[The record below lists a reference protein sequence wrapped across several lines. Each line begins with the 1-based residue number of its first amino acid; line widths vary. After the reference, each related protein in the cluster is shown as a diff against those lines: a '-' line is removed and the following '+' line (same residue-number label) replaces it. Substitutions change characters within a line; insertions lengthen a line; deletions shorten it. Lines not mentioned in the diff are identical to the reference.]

1 MWQDESDDS
10 SSHAGGSEEDVKA
23 TPVDATPVD
32 SQQEETRDGDGSS
45 AGEHDSDYE
54 NQEEDKVE
62 SEDDNDN
69 APGSSTSSSSSSSS
83 SGSDVPRRRPKGRL
97 DEKTRKL
104 LEDSNYLRR
113 SSRSKQADR
122 KRKSSSPSEEEEEE
136 ASQSEESS
144 SDDESYK
151 RSSKKGVPARK
162 SKGSRGRGTNSSR
175 SAVDYTEKGSDEDLD
190 ENDVLEWEDDKKSP
204 SSVAANAETI
214 ERVIKSRMG
223 AQGATGSATT
233 CYNVAEKGDPNTP
246 NATVLEQQFLIKWVG
261 WSHLHNTWE
270 SEASIAAM
278 GANGVKKMQN
288 FLKKQKEMEEWK
300 RTADKEYIEFYE
312 CEQVMSEELCEEYK
326 KVERIVAHQV
336 SRDRNAEG
344 VEATEYYVKWC
355 GLSYSDCTW
364 EDARLLPPEQIQAY
378 HRRIDNYK
386 APSKNAVVLRKR
398 PKFVKIEGM
407 PSFLQPD
414 GKDQTLRDYQLEG
427 LNWMLHAWCKHNSCI
442 LADEMGLGKTIQSIA
457 FLAALYHRYE
467 LYGPFLVVVPLSTM
481 AAWQKEFAQWAP
493 DLNLV
498 TYMGDTNS
506 REQIRQFEWYVPGT
520 KKIKV
525 NAVLTTYEILL
536 KDKPF
541 LGSFHWAALAVDE
554 AHRLKNDESLLYIS
568 LSSFN
573 CDHRLLITGTPLQN
587 SLKEL
592 WALLHFIMPEK
603 FDSWAEFESG
613 HSDRDHKGIAA
624 LHRKLEPFLLRR
636 VKKDVEKSLPPKLE
650 QILRVDMTA
659 QQKQYYKWILTK
671 NYREL
676 SKGVKGSINGFVN
689 LVMELKKC
697 CNHTSLVRQY
707 DHFEN
712 DPQARLQQLLK
723 SSGKLI
729 LLDKLL
735 CRLKDTGHRVL
746 IFSQMVMML
755 DILQEYLQ
763 LRRFPAQRL
772 DGSMRADLRKQAL
785 DHYNA
790 EGSTDFAFL
799 LSTRAGGLGI
809 NLATADT
816 VIIFDSD
823 WNPQNDLQAM
833 SRAHRIGQTR
843 QVNIYRLV
851 TRNSM
856 EEEIVER
863 AKRKLVLDHLVIQRM
878 DTTGRTV
885 LSKTSGSGARSI
897 PFDKKELNDIL
908 KFGAADLFKEGDGE
922 EQEPEV
928 DIDRILSV
936 AETRDADETQES
948 GNELLNSFKYANFS
962 INEEQDVAAA
972 AQHQVASSKELDG
985 EATGADWDEII
996 PAAEREKLE
1005 EEERRKLAAD
1015 LELAPRQRVK
1025 VDIEEADDGDA
1036 SASEGEAEGGRKKRK
1051 KAFGD
1056 FSGVE
1061 VKRFVRSFRKFAK
1074 PLQRLEAL
1082 AQDAE
1087 LEEHSAD
1094 ELRKLAEALLEG
1106 CEKAEEEHELKK
1118 NEVKADGEKTKD
1130 RGPSFKFA
1138 GVVDVNVRAIRKLHA
1153 ELEPLHKVLSDN
1165 DAAADFKPPHKA
1177 RSQKGWDVEWTSVD
1191 DTALLRG
1198 VYKYGLGS
1206 WEAIKMDPQLGL
1218 ADKIFLKDKVRKPQP
1233 RHVQQR
1239 VDYLLKLMDKSANGV
1254 RTQRAA
1260 PSGLPRKR
1268 KAPDDDQGKSAPVEE
1283 KRRREKEK
1291 EHSSHH
1297 KHHHHHSSQ
1306 AKPSSATRDKTLAD
1320 QLALVLIEKSIY
1332 GQALEDTND
1341 RPFSECVKM
1350 MRPVQKYI
1358 KKLTAAGSDKEAAK
1372 YLMRLG
1378 DNCRDQL
1385 DEMLKKKPKT
1395 NVRKWYN
1402 YMWIFLSK
1410 FVSQEPMEMLQKY
1423 RELCAAN
1430 HRHRHREHNHVQK
1443 EKSPHKHDGEK
1454 KKDKDRD
1461 KKDGKEQHKKKH
1473 HKEHKHDKEHKEHR
1487 SHKSHEGH
1495 KDRFPRDDPPAEYRS
1510 PLQDEYRSSP
1520 LVRPPLL
1527 STTPR

>member
-1 MWQDESDDS
+1 
-10 SSHAGGSEEDVKA
+10 
-23 TPVDATPVD
+23 
-32 SQQEETRDGDGSS
+32 
-45 AGEHDSDYE
+45 
-54 NQEEDKVE
+54 
-62 SEDDNDN
+62 
-69 APGSSTSSSSSSSS
+69 
-83 SGSDVPRRRPKGRL
+83 
-97 DEKTRKL
+97 
-104 LEDSNYLRR
+104 
-113 SSRSKQADR
+113 
-122 KRKSSSPSEEEEEE
+122 
-136 ASQSEESS
+136 
-144 SDDESYK
+144 
-151 RSSKKGVPARK
+151 
-162 SKGSRGRGTNSSR
+162 
-175 SAVDYTEKGSDEDLD
+175 
-190 ENDVLEWEDDKKSP
+190 
-204 SSVAANAETI
+204 
-214 ERVIKSRMG
+214 MG

-233 CYNVAEKGDPNTP
+233 CYNVAEKGDPNDP
-246 NATVLEQQFLIKWVG
+246 SAVVLEQHFLIKWVG

-270 SEASIAAM
+270 SEASLIAM
-278 GANGVKKMQN
+278 NANGIKKIQN

-300 RTADKEYIEFYE
+300 QTVDKEYIEFYE
-312 CEQVMSEELCEEYK
+312 CEQVMNEELYEEYK

-336 SRDRNAEG
+336 SRDRHADGTEP
-344 VEATEYYVKWC
+344 TEYYVKWC

-364 EDARLLPPEQIQAY
+364 EDSRLLPAEMVQAY
-378 HRRIDNYK
+378 HRRIENYR
-386 APSKNAVVLRKR
+386 APSRNASVLRKR
-398 PKFVKIEGM
+398 PKFVKIEDM
-407 PSFLQPD
+407 PSFLQFD
-414 GKDQTLRDYQLEG
+414 GKNQTLRDYQLEG

-442 LADEMGLGKTIQSIA
+442 LADEMGLGKTIQAIA
-457 FLAALYHRYE
+457 FLATLYHKYE
-467 LYGPFLVVVPLSTM
+467 LFGPFLVVVPLSTM
-481 AAWQKEFAQWAP
+481 AAWQKEFLQWAP
-493 DLNLV
+493 DMNLI
-498 TYMGDTNS
+498 TYMGDVNS
-506 REQIRQFEWYVPGT
+506 REQIRQFEWYIAGT
-520 KKIKV
+520 RKIKV
-525 NAVLTTYEILL
+525 NTALTTYEILL

-541 LGSFHWAALAVDE
+541 LGSFQWATLIVDE
-554 AHRLKNDESLLYIS
+554 AHRLKNDESLLYS
-568 LSSFN
+568 CLSSFN

-603 FDSWAEFESG
+603 FSSWLEFESG
-613 HSDRDHKGIAA
+613 HNDKDHKGISA

-671 NYREL
+671 NYHEL

-689 LVMELKKC
+689 LAMELKKC

-707 DHFEN
+707 DHLET

-885 LSKTSGSGARSI
+885 LSKSSVAGARAV

-928 DIDRILSV
+928 DIDRILSG
-936 AETRDADETQES
+936 AETRDEG

-972 AQHQVASSKELDG
+972 NE
-985 EATGADWDEII
+985 TGWDEII
-996 PAAEREKLE
+996 PEVERQKIE

-1015 LELAPRQRVK
+1015 LELAPRQRVRLE
-1025 VDIEEADDGDA
+1025 IEEAIAEDDSASDGDA
-1036 SASEGEAEGGRKKRK
+1036 ESTGRKKRK
-1051 KAFGD
+1051 KAFGE
-1056 FSGVE
+1056 FSVAE
-1061 VKRFVRSFRKFAK
+1061 VKRFVRSFKKFAR

-1087 LEEHSAD
+1087 LEEHSAE

-1106 CEKAEEEHELKK
+1106 CEKAEKEHSLRKH
-1118 NEVKADGEKTKD
+1118 EVVIKD
-1130 RGPSFKFA
+1130 RGPSFKFS
-1138 GVVDVNVRAIRKLHA
+1138 GVVDVNVRSIRKLHS
-1153 ELEPLHKVLSDN
+1153 ELEPLHRALSDGGII
-1165 DAAADFKPPHKA
+1165 DFKPHVKA
-1177 RSQKGWDVEWTSVD
+1177 RPQKGWDVEWTLED
-1191 DTALLRG
+1191 DSALLRG
-1198 VYKYGLGS
+1198 VFKYGIGS
-1206 WEAIKMDPQLGL
+1206 WEAIKMDPVLGL
-1218 ADKIFLKDKVRKPQP
+1218 ADKIFIKDKVRKPQP
-1233 RHVQQR
+1233 RHLQQR
-1239 VDYLLKLMDKSANGV
+1239 VDYLLKLMDKAVNEV
-1254 RTQRAA
+1254 RTVRSAQI
-1260 PSGLPRKR
+1260 RKR
-1268 KAPDDDQGKSAPVEE
+1268 RALDSDKLASNIVE
-1283 KRRREKEK
+1283 KYL
-1291 EHSSHH
+1291 H
-1297 KHHHHHSSQ
+1297 KIN
-1306 AKPSSATRDKTLAD
+1306 L
-1320 QLALVLIEKSIY
+1320 
-1332 GQALEDTND
+1332 
-1341 RPFSECVKM
+1341 ECVKM

-1358 KKLTAAGSDKEAAK
+1358 KKLAEATSEKEATK
-1372 YLMRLG
+1372 YLLRLG
-1378 DNCRDQL
+1378 DNCLIKFR
-1385 DEMLKKKPKT
+1385 KPKT

-1410 FVSQEPMEMLQKY
+1410 FVPQEPMEMLEKY
-1423 RELCAAN
+1423 RELCN
-1430 HRHRHREHNHVQK
+1430 NRHKHREHNHIQK
-1443 EKSPHKHDGEK
+1443 DYTPPKHDGERK
-1454 KKDKDRD
+1454 RDDDKRKKDVRDCYKKRHHYKAYKSEKD
-1461 KKDGKEQHKKKH
+1461 
-1473 HKEHKHDKEHKEHR
+1473 HR
-1487 SHKSHEGH
+1487 LRKYHAAYK
-1495 KDRFPRDDPPAEYRS
+1495 
-1510 PLQDEYRSSP
+1510 
-1520 LVRPPLL
+1520 VW
-1527 STTPR
+1527 

>member
-10 SSHAGGSEEDVKA
+10 SSHAGGSGEGEDVKDKTVYA
-23 TPVDATPVD
+23 TAAD
-32 SQQEETRDGDGSS
+32 SQHEETRDGSS
-45 AGEHDSDYE
+45 AAEHDSDYE
-54 NQEEDKVE
+54 DQEEDRDDSDE
-62 SEDDNDN
+62 DNDH
-69 APGSSTSSSSSSSS
+69 APESSSSSSSAS
-83 SGSDVPRRRPKGRL
+83 SASDVPRRRPKGRL

-113 SSRSKQADR
+113 STRSKLVDR
-122 KRKSSSPSEEEEEE
+122 KKKGSSPSEEEEE
-136 ASQSEESS
+136 SDIPSEQSS

-151 RSSKKGVPARK
+151 RNSRRGAVSQK
-162 SKGSRGRGTNSSR
+162 SKGSHGRAAKTAR

-190 ENDVLEWEDDKKSP
+190 ENDVLEWEEDKKSP
-204 SSVAANAETI
+204 SSATANAETI

-233 CYNVAEKGDPNTP
+233 CYNVAEKGDPNSPT
-246 NATVLEQQFLIKWVG
+246 AAILEQQFLIKWVG

-278 GANGVKKMQN
+278 GANGIKKIQN

-312 CEQVMSEELCEEYK
+312 CEQVMNEELCEEYK

-336 SRDRNAEG
+336 SRDRNSEG

-364 EDARLLPPEQIQAY
+364 EDARLLPQEQIQAY
-378 HRRIDNYK
+378 HRRIENYK

-398 PKFVKIEGM
+398 PKFTKIEDM
-407 PSFLQPD
+407 PSFLQVD
-414 GKDQTLRDYQLEG
+414 GREQTLRDYQLEG

-457 FLAALYHRYE
+457 FLAALYHRYD

-493 DLNLV
+493 NLNLV
-498 TYMGDTNS
+498 TYMGDTSS
-506 REQIRQFEWYVPGT
+506 REQIRQFEWYVAGT

-603 FDSWAEFESG
+603 FDSWPDFESG

-624 LHRKLEPFLLRR
+624 LHRKLEPYLLRR

-885 LSKTSGSGARSI
+885 LSKTSGTGARSI

-908 KFGAADLFKEGDGE
+908 KFGAADLFKEGEGE

-972 AQHQVASSKELDG
+972 AQHQVSSSKDKENEG
-985 EATGADWDEII
+985 TGADWDEII
-996 PAAEREKLE
+996 PEAERQKLE
-1005 EEERRKLAAD
+1005 EEERRKMAAD

-1036 SASEGEAEGGRKKRK
+1036 SASEGEAENNGRKKRK

-1056 FSGVE
+1056 FSGAE
-1061 VKRFVRSFRKFAK
+1061 IKRFVRSFRKFAK

-1094 ELRKLAEALLEG
+1094 ELRKLAEALLDG

-1118 NEVKADGEKTKD
+1118 NEAKTDGEKTKD
-1130 RGPSFKFA
+1130 RGPSFKFV
-1138 GVVDVNVRAIRKLHA
+1138 GVVDVNVRSIRKLHA
-1153 ELEPLHKVLSDN
+1153 ELEPLHKALSEIESST
-1165 DAAADFKPPHKA
+1165 DFRPPHKA

-1191 DTALLRG
+1191 DAALLRG

-1218 ADKIFLKDKVRKPQP
+1218 ADKIFLKDKIRKPQP

-1239 VDYLLKLMDKSANGV
+1239 VDYLLKLMDKSTNGM
-1254 RTQRAA
+1254 RNQKAA
-1260 PSGLPRKR
+1260 ISGTRKR
-1268 KAPDDDQGKSAPVEE
+1268 KAPDDDQGRSSVVEE
-1283 KRRREKEK
+1283 KKRREK
-1291 EHSSHH
+1291 EHSSNH
-1297 KHHHHHSSQ
+1297 KHHHHHHITPTKSSTT
-1306 AKPSSATRDKTLAD
+1306 TRDKTLAD

-1332 GQALEDTND
+1332 GQALEDTGD

-1358 KKLTAAGSDKEAAK
+1358 KKLTEACSEKEAAK

-1385 DEMLKKKPKT
+1385 DEMLKRKPKT

-1430 HRHRHREHNHVQK
+1430 HRHKHRDHNNVQK
-1443 EKSPHKHDGEK
+1443 DRSPTKHDPEK
-1454 KKDKDRD
+1454 GKERD
-1461 KKDGKEQHKKKH
+1461 KKEHHKKKH
-1473 HKEHKHDKEHKEHR
+1473 HKHDKEHREHR
-1487 SHKSHEGH
+1487 THRPHDGH
-1495 KDRFPRDDPPAEYRS
+1495 KDRVFREEPPTEYRS

-1527 STTPR
+1527 SATPR

>member
-10 SSHAGGSEEDVKA
+10 SSHGTEEGMKQDDEVEA
-23 TPVDATPVD
+23 AHSD
-32 SQQEETRDGDGSS
+32 SHQDQETREASS
-45 AGEHDSDYE
+45 EAEPDSDYE
-54 NQEEDKVE
+54 NPEEREE
-62 SEDDNDN
+62 SGECSDDGE
-69 APGSSTSSSSSSSS
+69 AAESGTSSGDS
-83 SGSDVPRRRPKGRL
+83 SDVPRRKPQGKL

-104 LEDSNYLRR
+104 LEESNYLRR
-113 SSRSKQADR
+113 SARSKQSDRGRKSGSLSEEEDSESEEYSSDDGYR
-122 KRKSSSPSEEEEEE
+122 KRK
-136 ASQSEESS
+136 AR
-144 SDDESYK
+144 K
-151 RSSKKGVPARK
+151 TVPAKAKKTVLKR
-162 SKGSRGRGTNSSR
+162 RGPNS
-175 SAVDYTEKGSDEDLD
+175 SAVDYTEKASDEDID
-190 ENDVLEWEDDKKSP
+190 ENDVLEWEDETKKSP
-204 SSVAANAETI
+204 ASPAVNAETI

-223 AQGATGSATT
+223 AVGATGSATT
-233 CYNVAEKGDPNTP
+233 CYNVAEKGDPNDPSSST
-246 NATVLEQQFLIKWVG
+246 LEQQFLIKWVG

-278 GANGVKKMQN
+278 GANGIKKVQN
-288 FLKKQKEMEEWK
+288 FMKKQKEMEDWK
-300 RTADKEYIEFYE
+300 RTVDKEYIEFYE

-336 SRDRNAEG
+336 SRDRNADG
-344 VEATEYYVKWC
+344 HEATEYYVKWC

-364 EDARLLPPEQIQAY
+364 EDVRLLPPEKVQAY
-378 HRRIDNYK
+378 HRRIENYR
-386 APSKNAVVLRKR
+386 APSKSASVLRRR

-407 PSFLQPD
+407 PSFLENDQRE
-414 GKDQTLRDYQLEG
+414 QTLRDYQLEG

-467 LYGPFLVVVPLSTM
+467 LFGPFLVVVPLSTM

-493 DLNLV
+493 DMNLV
-498 TYMGDTNS
+498 TYMGDVNS

-541 LGSFHWAALAVDE
+541 LGSFQWAALAVDE
-554 AHRLKNDESLLYIS
+554 AHRLKNDESLLYS
-568 LSSFN
+568 CLSSFN

-603 FDSWAEFESG
+603 FDSWPEFEAG
-613 HSDRDHKGIAA
+613 HNDKDHKGISA

-697 CNHTSLVRQY
+697 CNHASLVRQY
-707 DHFEN
+707 DNYES

-885 LSKTSGSGARSI
+885 LSKTSTAGAKAV

-908 KFGAADLFKEGDGE
+908 KFGAADLFKERDGE

-962 INEEQDVAAA
+962 INEEEDVAAA
-972 AQHQVASSKELDG
+972 AMHQTIAKEG
-985 EATGADWDEII
+985 NENGAEWDDII
-996 PAAEREKLE
+996 PEAERQKVE
-1005 EEERRKLAAD
+1005 EEERRKMAAD

-1025 VDIEEADDGDA
+1025 VEIEEADDADGSD
-1036 SASEGEAEGGRKKRK
+1036 SEDETENSGRKKRK

-1056 FSGVE
+1056 FMGSE
-1061 VKRFVRSFRKFAK
+1061 VKRFVRSFRKFAY

-1087 LEEHSAD
+1087 LEEHSTE
-1094 ELRKLAEALLEG
+1094 ELKKLAEALLDG
-1106 CEKAEEEHELKK
+1106 CEKAEQEHDMKK
-1118 NEVKADGEKTKD
+1118 NELKPDSEKAVKD
-1130 RGPSFKFA
+1130 RGPWFKFA
-1138 GVVDVNVRAIRKLHA
+1138 GVVDVNVRAIRKLHR
-1153 ELEPLHKVLSDN
+1153 ELQPLHAALSG
-1165 DAAADFKPPHKA
+1165 DASSSFKPPHKA
-1177 RSQKGWDVEWTSVD
+1177 RPQKGWDVEWTSVD
-1191 DTALLRG
+1191 DAAVLQG
-1198 VYKYGLGS
+1198 VYKYGVGS
-1206 WEAIKMDPQLGL
+1206 WEAIKMDPELGL
-1218 ADKIFLKDKVRKPQP
+1218 ADKIFLKDKIRKPQP

-1239 VDYLLKLMDKSANGV
+1239 VDYLLKLMEKSTNGTKV
-1254 RTQRAA
+1254 VPTKVV
-1260 PSGLPRKR
+1260 SRKR
-1268 KAPDDDQGKSAPVEE
+1268 KAPDDDKVVEE
-1283 KRRREKEK
+1283 KKRREKE
-1291 EHSSHH
+1291 HH
-1297 KHHHHHSSQ
+1297 HHHHHSKHSKQ
-1306 AKPSSATRDKTLAD
+1306 ENAIAD
-1320 QLALVLIEKSIY
+1320 QLALVAIEKSIY
-1332 GQALEDTND
+1332 GSALEDPSE

-1358 KKLTAAGSDKEAAK
+1358 KKLAEASSEKDASK

-1385 DEMLKKKPKT
+1385 DDLLKRKPKT

-1410 FVSQEPMEMLQKY
+1410 FVSQEPMELLQKY
-1423 RELCAAN
+1423 RELCIAN
-1430 HRHRHREHNHVQK
+1430 HRHKHRDHHQHQHNHHHAPK
-1443 EKSPHKHDGEK
+1443 DHSPQKHDGEK
-1454 KKDKDRD
+1454 RKDKDRD
-1461 KKDGKEQHKKKH
+1461 KKDDKEHKKKH
-1473 HKEHKHDKEHKEHR
+1473 HHHKTEKSLKDHKTH
-1487 SHKSHEGH
+1487 HGN
-1495 KDRFPRDDPPAEYRS
+1495 KDRRYPRDDNPTEYRS
-1510 PLQDEYRSSP
+1510 PLVDEYRGSP
-1520 LVRPPLL
+1520 MVRPSLL
-1527 STTPR
+1527 SSAPR